1 MSRRFNAVAVAAAL
15 CVVCLSVVCHADG
28 LEKQSQYIDGKL
40 DVPIMLACTGR
51 IMTIDKDGV
60 ETKAY
65 SKDVGNTGDGM
76 ILPNGNILFSDG
88 DSVVELTP
96 DHKEVMHFCPAD
108 RRNDSVFSAIRL
120 DNGNTLVG
128 WNTLNKIIEIDP
140 QGNVVS
146 SFDCQYAE
154 KIGSHHNMRNIRLT
168 PEGTILVAQKNLG
181 VIAEYTRDGKLVQT
195 YRGDKGTAAF
205 GVCVLKDGTVAGAF
219 LDNVIIFDRTGKEIW
234 RFEKSDAPE
243 ISIAMMCPIV
253 ERKNGNLVI
262 GNYAANR
269 GSYHGAMAFEI
280 TRDKKVVWQY
290 CNPQGP
296 ASVQG
301 ITVIE

>member
-1 MSRRFNAVAVAAAL
+1 MSKQYFSIIIACLITSL
-15 CVVCLSVVCHADG
+15 CLADG
-28 LEKQSQYIDGKL
+28 LEKQSKHIDGKL
-40 DVPIMLACTGR
+40 DVPVMLACTGR
-51 IMTIDKDGV
+51 ILTIDKDGN
-60 ETKAY
+60 ETAAHTHN
-65 SKDVGNTGDGM
+65 VGNTGDGM

-96 DHKEVMHFCPAD
+96 DNKEVMHYCPPD
-108 RRNDSVFSAIRL
+108 KRNDSVFSAIRL
-120 DNGNTLVG
+120 ENGNTLVG
-128 WNTLNKIIEIDP
+128 WNTLNKILELDSN
-140 QGNVVS
+140 GNVVS

-168 PEGTILVAQKNLG
+168 AEGTILVAQKNLG
-181 VIAEYTRDGKLVQT
+181 VIAEYTREGKLVQT

-205 GVCVLKDGTVAGAF
+205 GVCMLKDGTVAGTF
-219 LDNVIIFDRTGKEIW
+219 LDNVIIFDRSGKEIW

-243 ISIAMMCPIV
+243 VQIAMMCPVV

-290 CNPQGP
+290 RNPNGP